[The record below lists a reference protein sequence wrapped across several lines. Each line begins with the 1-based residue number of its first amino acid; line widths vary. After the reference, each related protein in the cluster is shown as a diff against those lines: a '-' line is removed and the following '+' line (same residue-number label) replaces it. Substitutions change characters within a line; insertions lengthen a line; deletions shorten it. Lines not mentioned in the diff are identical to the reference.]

1 MGGNAVWLLH
11 TGAPPREATDDA
23 LPRPAALVQL
33 SDDSDRL
40 GAVGTRT
47 SDSVKAKRFVLFVG
61 AGRHQRSAILRVRE
75 LGAGVVAVD
84 RNADAPGFADADV
97 AELVDFQDVE
107 ALAEVG
113 RLHGVEGVLTVA
125 SDRAVPVVAAVAERL
140 GLPGIGSETA
150 HAMAHKVAMR
160 RRLAERG
167 VPQPQFA
174 GATTLHDARAAARTT
189 GYPAVLKPADSAGQR
204 GVFRLRS
211 EDDLDAHFH
220 AALAASSTGEAIVE
234 TYHDGLE
241 VNTLLV
247 VRGGESRLVT
257 ASDRLRPAGIGFG
270 VALAHLYPSTLFG
283 DVLAEVERVAI
294 EAVDAL
300 GLRDGIAYPQLLVS
314 SSSVLIVE
322 VAARI
327 PGGQMV
333 EVPRYGVGIDL
344 VNVALLQALGEE
356 VPDELLLPQAQQPL
370 AIRFFTADPGPL
382 PTGKVRSVGTLDKM
396 LAFPGVVQA
405 DTYLAL
411 GETIRPVQVDGDRRG
426 YVIALADTNLE
437 ALERAE
443 AAACLLDVEVV

>member
-1 MGGNAVWLLH
+1 MGGNAVRLLH

-61 AGRHQRSAILRVRE
+61 AGRHQRSAIVRVRE

-84 RNADAPGFADADV
+84 RNPEAPGFADADV
-97 AELVDFQDVE
+97 AELVDFQDIE
-107 ALAEVG
+107 ALTEIG
-113 RLHGVEGVLTVA
+113 RRHGVEGVLTVA
-125 SDRAVPVVAAVAERL
+125 SDRAVPIVAAVAERL

-160 RRLAERG
+160 RRLAEHG

-174 GATTLHDARAAARTT
+174 AATTLHEARAAARST
-189 GYPAVLKPADSAGQR
+189 GFPAVLKPVDSAGQR

-220 AALAASSTGEAIVE
+220 ATLAASPAQEAIVE
-234 TYHDGLE
+234 AFHAGLE
-241 VNTLLV
+241 VNTLFV
-247 VRGGESRLVT
+247 ARGGETRLVT

-283 DVLAEVERVAI
+283 DVLAEVERV

-314 SSSVLIVE
+314 GSTVRIVE

-344 VNVALLQALGEE
+344 VHVALLQALGEE
-356 VPDELLLPQAQQPL
+356 VSDELLLPQAQQPL
-370 AIRFFTADPGPL
+370 AIRFFTAEPGPL
-382 PTGKVRSVGTLDKM
+382 PTGKVRSVGTLDNM

-426 YVIALADTNLE
+426 YVIALADTNFE